1 MEDEG
6 WIEGSVGEV
15 DLRECVVEAS
25 EGVAQESAG
34 GFGEETVFG
43 FQLNMMAVRWVG
55 EVRFAEDCDDDQVE
69 YEVPVRFEFFTLYY
83 VELAL
88 DVVTSVHPAE
98 DLLVGSRCH

>member
-15 DLRECVVEAS
+15 DLREGVVEAS

-43 FQLNMMAVRWVG
+43 VHI
-55 EVRFAEDCDDDQVE
+55 E
-69 YEVPVRFEFFTLYY
+69 YEL
-83 VELAL
+83 
-88 DVVTSVHPAE
+88 
-98 DLLVGSRCH
+98 

>member
-43 FQLNMMAVRWVG
+43 FHIENDGGDWVG
-55 EVRFAEDCDDDQVE
+55 EIWFTED
-69 YEVPVRFEFFTLYY
+69 
-83 VELAL
+83 
-88 DVVTSVHPAE
+88 S
-98 DLLVGSRCH
+98 G

>member
-55 EVRFAEDCDDDQVE
+55 EVRFGK
-69 YEVPVRFEFFTLYY
+69 VRRGL
-83 VELAL
+83 
-88 DVVTSVHPAE
+88 
-98 DLLVGSRCH
+98 

>member
-34 GFGEETVFG
+34 GFGEETVFEYDG
-43 FQLNMMAVRWVG
+43 GALGWRGKVRRG
-55 EVRFAEDCDDDQVE
+55 
-69 YEVPVRFEFFTLYY
+69 L
-83 VELAL
+83 
-88 DVVTSVHPAE
+88 
-98 DLLVGSRCH
+98 